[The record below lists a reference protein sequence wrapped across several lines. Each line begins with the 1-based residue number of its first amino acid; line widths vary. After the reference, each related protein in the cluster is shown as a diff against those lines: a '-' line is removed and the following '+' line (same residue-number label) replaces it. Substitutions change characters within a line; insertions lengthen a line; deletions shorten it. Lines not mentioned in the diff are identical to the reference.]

1 MAVSHVSFV
10 LIWGTITA
18 SAALTL
24 LTLRQRPKP
33 GATPFAAMMGAGTW
47 WVVTSAIGLFTLDS
61 GRRILLHNL
70 EWVGPTVLPPAWL
83 VFALEYTSRDEYV
96 SRRTLAALGVVPIA
110 TLLLLATNDAH
121 HLLYTDRAVR
131 RYGDIALVDAQRG
144 PWFWIF
150 ITYAYTLLAAGT
162 FHVIQL
168 AVSSRSLYRGQ
179 AAALLVTVLAP
190 WVGNVVYAT
199 DYLPV
204 VLLTGT
210 NLSLTN
216 FDPTPFM
223 FVISGAAGLAALSQ
237 FRFLDAVPVSSRVAR
252 DSVVESMDDGVIV
265 VDDDDTVIDCNPQ
278 AAEILD
284 CTRESA
290 VEQPVTTLLP
300 AYSELSD
307 GDTRTIEIERQDGVR
322 YYELSETDLGSTV
335 DGTDG
340 HIVSIHDVTDRRNRV
355 QQLDVL
361 NRVLRHNL
369 RNEMNVIYG
378 YADRLDDGEA
388 VDRIQEK
395 AMRMVTLGD
404 KAREID
410 RILDDEDDG
419 DDDPIPLSQ
428 VVDLEI
434 ERAQEAYPD
443 VTFEASAPEASAACD
458 RPLGAVLRNL
468 LENAAE
474 HNDSDDPWVRVD
486 ARIDGDEAILE
497 VVDNGPGIPAEE
509 RSVLRTKEETP
520 LQHSSGLGLWLVSW
534 GTERL
539 GGAVTIAQTDESGT
553 TIRLEVPVV
562 GASEPAASE

>member
-24 LTLRQRPKP
+24 LAWRQRPKP

-70 EWVGPTVLPPAWL
+70 EWVGPALLPPAWL
-83 VFALEYTSRDEYV
+83 VFALEYTSREEYV
-96 SRRTLAALGVVPIA
+96 SRRMLAALGVVPLA

-121 HLLYTDRAVR
+121 NLLYADRAVR
-131 RYGDIALVDAQRG
+131 QYGDITLVDAQRG
-144 PWFWIF
+144 PWFWVF

-190 WVGNVVYAT
+190 WAGNLIYAT

-204 VLLTGT
+204 ALLMGSD
-210 NLSLTN
+210 LSLTN

-252 DSVVESMDDGVIV
+252 DSVVQSMDDGVVV
-265 VDDDDTVIDCNPQ
+265 VDDDDTVIDCNPR
-278 AAEILD
+278 AADILD
-284 CTRESA
+284 CSRETA
-290 VEQPVTTLLP
+290 VEQPASALLP
-300 AYSELSD
+300 VY
-307 GDTRTIEIERQDGVR
+307 GDLNGEDTQTVEIERPDGVR

-335 DGTDG
+335 DGTAG
-340 HIVSIHDVTDRRNRV
+340 RIVSIHDVTDRRNRV

-378 YADRLDDGEA
+378 YADRLDEGEA

-410 RILDDEDDG
+410 RILDGEG
-419 DDDPIPLSQ
+419 GGEQISVSQ
-428 VVDLEI
+428 VIDLEI
-434 ERAQEAYPD
+434 ERAREAHPE
-443 VTFEASAPEASAACD
+443 VVFEASQPDASAICD
-458 RPLGAVLRNL
+458 QPLGAVLRNL

-474 HNDSDDPWVRVD
+474 HNDSDEPWVRID
-486 ARIDGDEAILE
+486 ARIDGDETVVE
-497 VVDNGPGIPAEE
+497 VAGNGPGIPTEE
-509 RSVLRTKEETP
+509 RSVLRSKEETP

-534 GTERL
+534 GVERL
-539 GGAVTIAQTDESGT
+539 GGTVTIVESDESGT
-553 TIRLEVPVV
+553 TIRLEAPVTED
-562 GASEPAASE
+562 AERILSE

>member
-24 LTLRQRPKP
+24 LAWRQRPKP

-70 EWVGPTVLPPAWL
+70 EWVGPALLPPAWL
-83 VFALEYTSRDEYV
+83 VFALEYTSREEYV
-96 SRRTLAALGVVPIA
+96 SRRMLAALGVVPLA

-121 HLLYTDRAVR
+121 NLLYADRAVR
-131 RYGDIALVDAQRG
+131 QYGDITLVDAQRG
-144 PWFWIF
+144 PWFWVF

-190 WVGNVVYAT
+190 WAGNLIYAT

-204 VLLTGT
+204 ALLMGSD
-210 NLSLTN
+210 LSLTN

-252 DSVVESMDDGVIV
+252 DSVVQSMDDGVVV
-265 VDDDDTVIDCNPQ
+265 VDDDDTVIDCNPR
-278 AAEILD
+278 AADILD
-284 CTRESA
+284 CSRETA
-290 VEQPVTTLLP
+290 VEQPASALLP
-300 AYSELSD
+300 VY
-307 GDTRTIEIERQDGVR
+307 GDLNGEDTQTVEIERPDGVR

-335 DGTDG
+335 DGTAG
-340 HIVSIHDVTDRRNRV
+340 RIVSIHDVTDRRNRV

-378 YADRLDDGEA
+378 YADRLDEGEA

-410 RILDDEDDG
+410 RILDGEG
-419 DDDPIPLSQ
+419 GGEQISVSQ
-428 VVDLEI
+428 VIDLEI
-434 ERAQEAYPD
+434 ERAREAHPE
-443 VTFEASAPEASAACD
+443 VVFEASQPDASAICD
-458 RPLGAVLRNL
+458 QPLGAVLRNL

-474 HNDSDDPWVRVD
+474 HNDSDEPWVRID
-486 ARIDGDEAILE
+486 ARIDGDETVVE
-497 VVDNGPGIPAEE
+497 VADNGPGIPTEE
-509 RSVLRTKEETP
+509 RSVLRSKEETP

-534 GTERL
+534 GVERL
-539 GGAVTIAQTDESGT
+539 GGTVTIVESDESGT
-553 TIRLEVPVV
+553 TIRLEAPVTED
-562 GASEPAASE
+562 AERILSE

>member
-1 MAVSHVSFV
+1 MTVSHVSFV

-24 LTLRQRPKP
+24 LAWRQRPKP

-47 WVVTSAIGLFTLDS
+47 WVVASAIGLFTLDGS
-61 GRRILLHNL
+61 RRLLLHNL
-70 EWVGPTVLPPAWL
+70 EWVGPAVLPPAWL
-83 VFALEYTSRDEYV
+83 VFALEYTSREEYV
-96 SRRTLAALGVVPIA
+96 SRRTLGLLGVVPLV
-110 TLLLLATNDAH
+110 TLVLLATNDTH
-121 HLLYTDRAVR
+121 HLLYTDRVVR
-131 RYGDIALVDAQRG
+131 RYGEVALVDAQRG
-144 PWFWIF
+144 PWFWVF
-150 ITYAYTLLAAGT
+150 ITYAYALLAAGT

-179 AAALLVTVLAP
+179 AAALVVTVIAP
-190 WVGNVVYAT
+190 WIGNLIYAT
-199 DYLPV
+199 DYLPIV
-204 VLLTGT
+204 VLTGT
-210 NLSLTN
+210 DLSLTN

-278 AAEILD
+278 AAEIID
-284 CTRESA
+284 CTRDSA
-290 VEQPVTTLLP
+290 VERPVSALLP
-300 AYSELSD
+300 AYDELD
-307 GDTRTIEIERQDGVR
+307 GEDTRTIEIERQDGVR

-335 DGTDG
+335 DRTAG
-340 HIVSIHDVTDRRNRV
+340 HIVLIHDVTDRRNRV

-388 VDRIQEK
+388 VDRIQQK

-410 RILDDEDDG
+410 RILDDESDG
-419 DDDPIPLSQ
+419 EPITVSQ
-428 VVDLEI
+428 VLDLEV
-434 ERAQEAYPD
+434 ERAREAYPD
-443 VTFEASAPEASAACD
+443 VTFEASAPEAAATCD

-486 ARIDGDEAILE
+486 ARIEGDEAILE

-509 RSVLRTKEETP
+509 RSVLRNKEETP

-534 GTERL
+534 GVERL
-539 GGAVTIAQTDESGT
+539 GGTVTIAEADESGT

-562 GASEPAASE
+562 EESERTPDS

>member
-24 LTLRQRPKP
+24 LALRQRPKP

-47 WVVTSAIGLFTLDS
+47 WVVTSATGLFTLDP
-61 GRRILLHNL
+61 GRRMLLHNL
-70 EWVGPTVLPPAWL
+70 EWIGPALLPPAWL
-83 VFALEYTSRDEYV
+83 VFALEYTNRKEYV
-96 SRRTLAALGVVPIA
+96 SLRSLALLGVVPLV

-121 HLLYTDRAVR
+121 HLLYANRAVR
-131 RYGDIALVDAQRG
+131 QYGEITLVDAQRG
-144 PWFWIF
+144 PWFWVF
-150 ITYAYTLLAAGT
+150 ITYAYTLLAAGA

-190 WVGNVVYAT
+190 WAGNVVYAT

-204 VLLTGT
+204 VFLTGSD
-210 NLSLTN
+210 LALTN

-265 VDDDDTVIDCNPQ
+265 VDDDDTVIDCNPR
-278 AAEILD
+278 AADILD
-284 CTRESA
+284 CSRERA
-290 VEQPVTTLLP
+290 VEQPASALLP
-300 AYSELSD
+300 AYDELD
-307 GDTRTIEIERQDGVR
+307 AEDTRTIEIERPDGVR

-335 DGTDG
+335 DGTAG
-340 HIVSIHDVTDRRNRV
+340 RIVSIHDVTDRRNRV

-410 RILDDEDDG
+410 RILDDEGDG
-419 DDDPIPLSQ
+419 EPIRVSQ
-428 VVDLEI
+428 VIDLEV
-434 ERAQEAYPD
+434 ERAREAYPG
-443 VTFEASAPEASAACD
+443 VTFEASPPESSATCD

-474 HNDSDDPWVRVD
+474 HNDDDDPAVRID
-486 ARIDGDEAILE
+486 ARVEGEATVIE
-497 VVDNGPGIPAEE
+497 VADNGPGIPAEE

-534 GTERL
+534 GVERL
-539 GGAVTIAQTDESGT
+539 GGRATIAESGESGT
-553 TIRLEVPVV
+553 TIRLEVPVTED
-562 GASEPAASE
+562 AERIPSD

>member
-18 SAALTL
+18 AAALTL
-24 LTLRQRPKP
+24 LAWRQRPKP

-61 GRRILLHNL
+61 SRRILLHSL
-70 EWVGPTVLPPAWL
+70 EWIGPAVLPPAWL
-83 VFALEYTSRDEYV
+83 VFALEYTSREEYV
-96 SRRTLAALGVVPIA
+96 SRRTLAALGVVPLV
-110 TLLLLATNDAH
+110 TLFLLATNDAH

-131 RYGDIALVDAQRG
+131 RYGDIALVEARRG
-144 PWFWIF
+144 PWFWVF
-150 ITYAYTLLAAGT
+150 ITYAYALLAAGT

-190 WVGNVVYAT
+190 WVGNLTYAT

-210 NLSLTN
+210 DLSLTN

-265 VDDDDTVIDCNPQ
+265 VDDDDTVIDCNPR
-278 AAEILD
+278 AADILD
-284 CTRESA
+284 CERDAA
-290 VEQPVTTLLP
+290 VERPVSALLP
-300 AYSELSD
+300 TYSELD
-307 GDTRTIEIERQDGVR
+307 EGDTETIEIERQDGVR

-335 DGTDG
+335 DGTAG
-340 HIVSIHDVTDRRNRV
+340 QIVSIHDVTDRRNRV

-410 RILDDEDDG
+410 RILDDEG
-419 DDDPIPLSQ
+419 DSDPITVSQ
-428 VVDLEI
+428 VLDLEV
-434 ERAQEAYPD
+434 ERARETYPD
-443 VTFEASAPEASAACD
+443 VTVESSAPDGDATCD

-474 HNDSDDPWVRVD
+474 HNDCDDPRVRVD
-486 ARIDGDEAILE
+486 ARIDGDEAIIE
-497 VVDNGPGIPAEE
+497 VVDNGPGIPTEE

-534 GTERL
+534 GIERL
-539 GGAVTIAQTDESGT
+539 GGTVTIVESDVSGT
-553 TIRLEVPVV
+553 TIRLEVPVIEE
-562 GASEPAASE
+562 SEPARSE

>member
-24 LTLRQRPKP
+24 LAWRQRPKP

-70 EWVGPTVLPPAWL
+70 EWVGPAILPPAWL
-83 VFALEYTSRDEYV
+83 VFALEYTSREEYV
-96 SRRTLAALGVVPIA
+96 SRRTLAALGVVPLV

-131 RYGDIALVDAQRG
+131 RYGDIALVEARRG
-144 PWFWIF
+144 PWFWVF
-150 ITYAYTLLAAGT
+150 ITYAYALLAAGT

-190 WVGNVVYAT
+190 WVGNLIYAT

-204 VLLTGT
+204 VLLTGSD
-210 NLSLTN
+210 LSLTN

-265 VDDDDTVIDCNPQ
+265 VDDDDTVIDCNPR
-278 AAEILD
+278 AADILD
-284 CTRESA
+284 CERDAA
-290 VEQPVTTLLP
+290 VERPVSALLP
-300 AYSELSD
+300 TYSELDD
-307 GDTRTIEIERQDGVR
+307 GDTETIEIERPDGVR

-340 HIVSIHDVTDRRNRV
+340 HIVLIHDVTDRRNRV

-410 RILDDEDDG
+410 RILDDEGDG
-419 DDDPIPLSQ
+419 DPITVSQ
-428 VVDLEI
+428 VLDLEI
-434 ERAQEAYPD
+434 ERARETYPD
-443 VTFEASAPEASAACD
+443 VTFESTAPDGDATCD

-474 HNDSDDPWVRVD
+474 HNDSDEPWVRVD
-486 ARIDGDEAILE
+486 ARIEGDEAVID

-534 GTERL
+534 GIERL
-539 GGAVTIAQTDESGT
+539 GGTVTIVESDESGT
-553 TIRLEVPVV
+553 TIRLEVPVIED
-562 GASEPAASE
+562 SNQAASE

>member
-18 SAALTL
+18 AAALTL
-24 LTLRQRPKP
+24 LAWRQRPKP

-61 GRRILLHNL
+61 SRRILLHSL
-70 EWVGPTVLPPAWL
+70 EWFGPAVLPPAWL
-83 VFALEYTSRDEYV
+83 VFALEYTSREEYV
-96 SRRTLAALGVVPIA
+96 SRRTLAALGVVPLV
-110 TLLLLATNDAH
+110 TLFLLATNDAH

-131 RYGDIALVDAQRG
+131 RYGDIALVEARRG
-144 PWFWIF
+144 PWFWVF
-150 ITYAYTLLAAGT
+150 ITYAYALLAAGT

-190 WVGNVVYAT
+190 WVGNLTYAT

-210 NLSLTN
+210 DLSLTN

-265 VDDDDTVIDCNPQ
+265 VDDDDTVIDCNPR
-278 AAEILD
+278 AADILD
-284 CTRESA
+284 CERDAA
-290 VEQPVTTLLP
+290 VERPVSALLP
-300 AYSELSD
+300 TYSELD
-307 GDTRTIEIERQDGVR
+307 EGDTETIEIERQDGVR

-335 DGTDG
+335 DGTAG
-340 HIVSIHDVTDRRNRV
+340 QIVSIHDVTDRRNRV

-410 RILDDEDDG
+410 RILDDEG
-419 DDDPIPLSQ
+419 DSDPITVSQ
-428 VVDLEI
+428 VLDLEV
-434 ERAQEAYPD
+434 ERARETYPD
-443 VTFEASAPEASAACD
+443 VTVESSAPDGDATCD

-474 HNDSDDPWVRVD
+474 HNDCDDPRVRVD
-486 ARIDGDEAILE
+486 ARIDGDEAIIE
-497 VVDNGPGIPAEE
+497 VVDNGPGIPTEE

-534 GTERL
+534 GIERL
-539 GGAVTIAQTDESGT
+539 GGTVTIVESDVSGT
-553 TIRLEVPVV
+553 TIRLEVPVIEE
-562 GASEPAASE
+562 SEPARSE